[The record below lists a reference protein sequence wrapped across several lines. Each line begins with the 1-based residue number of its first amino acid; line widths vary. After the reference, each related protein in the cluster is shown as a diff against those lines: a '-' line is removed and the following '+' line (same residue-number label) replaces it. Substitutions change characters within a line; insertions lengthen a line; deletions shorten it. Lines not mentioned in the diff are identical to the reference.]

1 MFEKMYNK
9 SISEVKPDRE
19 LIESTKKMMQDELDS
34 KKFITNV
41 SFYKYAS
48 IAACAL
54 VVISTFM
61 LYPRNVMQDLS
72 SGSVSDPNN
81 NFIAEDN
88 SCFEGATMNKDSSF
102 QVQNV
107 SPKYSNSFD
116 SFVTTNGDIG
126 ALANNSAPIKN
137 SNPFFNW
144 IKGIIQWFYELLF

>member
-1 MFEKMYNK
+1 MFDKIYND
-9 SISEVKPDRE
+9 SISKAKPDRE
-19 LIESTKKMMQDELDS
+19 LIESTKKMMQDEVDS

-48 IAACAL
+48 IAACIV

-61 LYPRNVMQDLS
+61 LYPRNVMRDLS
-72 SGSVSDPNN
+72 SGSVSAPNN

-107 SPKYSNSFD
+107 SPNSNRFD

-137 SNPFFNW
+137 SNPFFDW